1 MADDIDLAS
10 KRIDAEMQA
19 LLRVLPTFDTA
30 SLDECQDCGE
40 ETPSKRR
47 AIGGVKRC
55 VDCQNH
61 FEGRR

>member
-1 MADDIDLAS
+1 MADDIDLAGE
-10 KRIDAEMQA
+10 RIDAEMQA
-19 LLRVLPTFDTA
+19 RLLVLPKFNTA
-30 SLDECQDCGE
+30 SLVECQDCGE
-40 ETPSKRR
+40 EIPSKRR

>member
-1 MADDIDLAS
+1 MADDIDLAGE
-10 KRIDAEMQA
+10 RIEAEMTA
-19 LLRVLPTFDTA
+19 RLRVLPTFNIA
-30 SLDECQDCGE
+30 SLYECQDCGE
-40 ETPSKRR
+40 EIPSKRR

>member
-10 KRIDAEMQA
+10 ERIDAEMQA
-19 LLRVLPTFDTA
+19 RLRVLPTFNTA
-30 SLDECQDCGE
+30 SLDECHDCGE
-40 ETPSKRR
+40 EIPSKRR

>member
-10 KRIDAEMQA
+10 ERIEAEMTA
-19 LLRVLPTFDTA
+19 RLRVLPTFNTA
-30 SLDECQDCGE
+30 SLNECQDCGE
-40 ETPSKRR
+40 EIPSKRR
-47 AIGGVKRC
+47 GIGGVKRC

>member
-10 KRIDAEMQA
+10 ERIDAEMQA
-19 LLRVLPTFDTA
+19 RLRVLPTFDAA
-30 SLDECQDCGE
+30 SLDECQDCDE
-40 ETPSKRR
+40 EIPSKRR

>member
-10 KRIDAEMQA
+10 ERIDAEMQA
-19 LLRVLPTFDTA
+19 RLRVLPTFDIT
-30 SLDECQDCGE
+30 SLIECQECGE
-40 ETPSKRR
+40 EIPSKRR

-55 VDCQNH
+55 FDCQNH

>member
-1 MADDIDLAS
+1 
-10 KRIDAEMQA
+10 MQA
-19 LLRVLPTFDTA
+19 RLRVLPTFDTE

-40 ETPSKRR
+40 EIPSKRR

>member
-10 KRIDAEMQA
+10 ERIDAEMQA
-19 LLRVLPTFDTA
+19 RLRVLPTFDTE

-40 ETPSKRR
+40 EIPSKRR

-55 VDCQNH
+55 VDCQKH

>member
-1 MADDIDLAS
+1 MADDIDLAQV
-10 KRIDAEMQA
+10 RIDAEMQA
-19 LLRVLPTFDTA
+19 RLRVLPTFDIV
-30 SLDECQDCGE
+30 SLIECQECGE
-40 ETPSKRR
+40 EIPSKRR

>member
-1 MADDIDLAS
+1 MADDIDRAQERQELEMAARLQVVPRFNAPSLA
-10 KRIDAEMQA
+10 
-19 LLRVLPTFDTA
+19 
-30 SLDECQDCGE
+30 ECDDCGE
-40 ETPSKRR
+40 EIPSKRR

>member
-1 MADDIDLAS
+1 MADDIDLAQV
-10 KRIDAEMQA
+10 RIDAEMQA
-19 LLRVLPTFDTA
+19 RLRVLPTFDIA
-30 SLDECQDCGE
+30 SLIECQECGE
-40 ETPSKRR
+40 EIPSKRR